1 MRFSYGDVLLSY
13 VNETM
18 YLLGN
23 LPFLKIPVNCFI
35 MAQDNSPCAN
45 AILKCILWV
54 KCLVQLSQ
62 F

>member
-1 MRFSYGDVLLSY
+1 MHFSYGNVLLSY

-23 LPFLKIPVNCFI
+23 LPFFKIHVNCF
-35 MAQDNSPCAN
+35 MAWDDSLYAN
-45 AILKCILWV
+45 VISKYMLWV
-54 KCLVQLSQ
+54 SGLVPLSE

>member
-1 MRFSYGDVLLSY
+1 MHFSYGNVLLSY

-23 LPFLKIPVNCFI
+23 LTFFQIHVNCF
-35 MAQDNSPCAN
+35 MAWDDSPCAN
-45 AILKCILWV
+45 AISKCMFWV
-54 KCLVQLSQ
+54 RGLVPLSQ